1 MRLEALLI
9 HEVRAL
15 AVAIKIRGLD
25 QLQVRL
31 LEAVAGLEGLVED
44 RPGEQ
49 VAHLEADQR
58 LAAARRGR
66 GNLGLHAVV
75 RGVFKLEVHLALDGN
90 RFNQCGHGFLKRT
103 GVRSRKSP
111 PGSLAAPCPL

>member
-1 MRLEALLI
+1 MRLEALLV

-15 AVAIKIRGLD
+15 AVAIQIRGLD

-44 RPGEQ
+44 RLGEQ
-49 VAHLEADQR
+49 VAHLEADER

-66 GNLGLHAVV
+66 GNLGLHAVIGRV
-75 RGVFKLEVHLALDGN
+75 LKLEVHLALDGN
-90 RFNQCGHGFLKRT
+90 RFNQCGHKILKML
-103 GVRSRKSP
+103 GIRSRNS
-111 PGSLAAPCPL
+111 SRVAPRPL